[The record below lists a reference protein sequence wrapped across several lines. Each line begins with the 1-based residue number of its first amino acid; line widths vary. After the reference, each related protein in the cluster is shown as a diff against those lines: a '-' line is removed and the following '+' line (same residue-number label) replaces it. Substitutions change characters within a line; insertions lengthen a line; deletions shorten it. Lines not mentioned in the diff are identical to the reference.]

1 MPDPMAR
8 DAGVRNQ
15 LLGVGVILLFGAVL
29 VGATLLLFLWFTNG
43 L

>member
-1 MPDPMAR
+1 MAR

-15 LLGVGVILLFGAVL
+15 LLGVAVILLFGAVL
-29 VGATLLLFLWFTNG
+29 VGTTLLLFLWFTNG